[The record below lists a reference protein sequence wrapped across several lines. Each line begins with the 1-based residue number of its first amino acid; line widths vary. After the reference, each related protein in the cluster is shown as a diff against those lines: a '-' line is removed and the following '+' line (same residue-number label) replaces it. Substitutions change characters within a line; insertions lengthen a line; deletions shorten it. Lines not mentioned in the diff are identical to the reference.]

1 MAKGV
6 PTSLLQIFQKND
18 VGIVPVLASSRS
30 WHEPVLPLL
39 ASTFLRITYQFPPW
53 VVLTII
59 TMGDGDF
66 GHSQKIIFRK
76 IIEKNSDDLAVS
88 QIAAVYALFL

>member
-1 MAKGV
+1 MLAKKKGV
-6 PTSLLQIFQKND
+6 PASLLQTSLKID
-18 VGIVPVLASSRS
+18 VGIALVLVNSRLGN
-30 WHEPVLPLL
+30 EPVLPLL

-66 GHSQKIIFRK
+66 GHSQKIIL
-76 IIEKNSDDLAVS
+76 KNN
-88 QIAAVYALFL
+88 

>member
-1 MAKGV
+1 MLVKAKGASA
-6 PTSLLQIFQKND
+6 SLLQISLRID
-18 VGIVPVLASSRS
+18 VGIAPVLASSRL

-66 GHSQKIIFRK
+66 GHSQKIIL
-76 IIEKNSDDLAVS
+76 KNN
-88 QIAAVYALFL
+88 